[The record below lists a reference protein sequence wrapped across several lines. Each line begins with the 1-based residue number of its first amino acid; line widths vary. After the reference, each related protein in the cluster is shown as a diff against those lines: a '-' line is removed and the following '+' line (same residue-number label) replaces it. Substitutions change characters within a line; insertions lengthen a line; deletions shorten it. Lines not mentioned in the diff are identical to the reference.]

1 MKPEREGKDRALAS
15 SPSLYVAGVSF
26 DTNKIGSSLFAGS
39 HRVGLDAKKG

>member
-1 MKPEREGKDRALAS
+1 MKLDREGKNSTLAS